1 MDSFDGE
8 TADTERKSSL
18 TFAPEAGTQRLRDVI
33 NKNITE
39 ENIFNTLAQAFER
52 GYSSVKFYFMLG
64 LPTETDE
71 DVEGIVNLAAAVKKL
86 YRERRTSG
94 KELRLS
100 ISAATFIPK
109 PFTPFQWE
117 GFAQRED
124 IERKQSYLKSRLKKL
139 GVGFSYHD
147 YDTSFMEALLARG
160 GREMSAVL
168 LEAYRGGARFDS
180 WDEHFDFKI
189 YDAARNRRRRRRRQ
203 KILRRSSA
211 LGFRRRGCGKKLFE
225 KRSGKGLRRKDHS
238 VMP

>member
-1 MDSFDGE
+1 
-8 TADTERKSSL
+8 
-18 TFAPEAGTQRLRDVI
+18 
-33 NKNITE
+33 
-39 ENIFNTLAQAFER
+39 
-52 GYSSVKFYFMLG
+52 MLG

-160 GREMSAVL
+160 GRE
-168 LEAYRGGARFDS
+168 
-180 WDEHFDFKI
+180 
-189 YDAARNRRRRRRRQ
+189 
-203 KILRRSSA
+203 
-211 LGFRRRGCGKKLFE
+211 
-225 KRSGKGLRRKDHS
+225 
-238 VMP
+238 